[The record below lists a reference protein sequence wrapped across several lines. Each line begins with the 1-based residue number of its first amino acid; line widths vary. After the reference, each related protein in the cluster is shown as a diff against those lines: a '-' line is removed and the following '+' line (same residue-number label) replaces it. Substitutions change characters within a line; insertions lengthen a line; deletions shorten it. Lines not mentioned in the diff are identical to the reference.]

1 VFAWLDDKREGT
13 VISTSRRIF
22 ATGVAGFAVFGPL
35 PHLRSACAEEPDL
48 VTLRTP
54 SGRDV
59 KASLSIPAANPAPA
73 VILIH
78 GSFGLIDFYRS
89 LPAAF
94 SKEGFVALAVDLF
107 DGMTTNDLA
116 QGGRL
121 ASLANGAPERATETL
136 VAWIDWLK
144 ADPRTTK
151 KIAAIGWSF
160 GAKWALIAS
169 SVAALDAAV
178 LYYGGTETWEG
189 DLKGLKAPIL
199 GHFAERDTDPRPST
213 VTRFAAGMEKAGR
226 TLDVRWYAAD
236 HAFFNPTHPNYDKVA
251 AEASWQ
257 ATLKFLH
264 ANLG

>member
-1 VFAWLDDKREGT
+1 M
-13 VISTSRRIF
+13 
-22 ATGVAGFAVFGPL
+22 
-35 PHLRSACAEEPDL
+35 

-59 KASLSIPAANPAPA
+59 TAYLSLPAANPAPA
-73 VILIH
+73 VVLIH
-78 GSFGLIDFYRS
+78 SSFGLNDFYRS
-89 LPAAF
+89 LPPAF

-107 DGMTTNDLA
+107 DGRTTNDLD

-121 ASLANGAPERATETL
+121 ASLANSHPDLATETL

-160 GAKWALIAS
+160 GARWALIAS

-178 LYYGGTETWEG
+178 LYYGGTDTWEG
-189 DLKGLKAPIL
+189 DLKGLKAPVL
-199 GHFAERDTDPRPST
+199 GHFAERDTDPGYSR
-213 VTRFAAGMEKAGR
+213 VTRFAAGMAKAGKA
-226 TLDVRWYAAD
+226 LDVRWYAAD
-236 HAFFNPTHPNYDKVA
+236 HAFANSMHPNYDKVA

>member
-1 VFAWLDDKREGT
+1 M
-13 VISTSRRIF
+13 ISKSRRIF
-22 ATGVAGFAVFGPL
+22 ATGIAGLAVFGPL
-35 PHLRSACAEEPDL
+35 MRLRPAWAEEPDL

-59 KASLSIPAANPAPA
+59 TASLSIPRAIPAPA

-78 GSFGLIDFYRS
+78 GSFGLNDFYRS
-89 LPAAF
+89 LPTAF
-94 SKEGFVALAVDLF
+94 SKEGFAALAVDLF
-107 DGMTTNDLA
+107 DGMMTNDPA

-121 ASLANGAPERATETL
+121 ASLANGAPDRATETL

-178 LYYGGTETWEG
+178 LYYGGTNTWEG

-213 VTRFAAGMEKAGR
+213 VKRFAAVMAKAGKA
-226 TLDVRWYAAD
+226 LDVRWYAAD
-236 HAFFNPTHPNYDKVA
+236 HSFANSMLPNYDKVA

-257 ATLKFLH
+257 ATLKFLR

>member
-1 VFAWLDDKREGT
+1 MT
-13 VISTSRRIF
+13 STSRRIF
-22 ATGVAGFAVFGPL
+22 ATGIAGFAVFGRL
-35 PHLRSACAEEPDL
+35 PHLRPACAEEPDL

-59 KASLSIPAANPAPA
+59 TAYFSIPAANPAPA

-78 GSFGLIDFYRS
+78 GAFGLSDFYKS
-89 LPAAF
+89 LPRAF

-107 DGMTTNDLA
+107 DGMTTNDPD
-116 QGGRL
+116 QGD
-121 ASLANGAPERATETL
+121 SLAGLVNGAPDRATETL

-160 GAKWALIAS
+160 GARWALIAS
-169 SVAALDAAV
+169 SVATLDAAV
-178 LYYGGTETWEG
+178 VYYGGTETWEG
-189 DLKGLKAPIL
+189 DLKGLKAPVL
-199 GHFAERDTDPRPST
+199 GHFAERDTAPRPFV
-213 VTRFAAGMEKAGR
+213 VTRFAADMAKAGR

-264 ANLG
+264 ANLE

>member
-1 VFAWLDDKREGT
+1 MVSK
-13 VISTSRRIF
+13 SRRIF

-35 PHLRSACAEEPDL
+35 LHLRPACAEEPDL

-59 KASLSIPAANPAPA
+59 TASLSIPAANPAPA

-78 GSFGLIDFYRS
+78 GSFGSDDFHKSQPR
-89 LPAAF
+89 AF
-94 SKEGFVALAVDLF
+94 AKEGFVALAVDLF
-107 DGMTTNDLA
+107 DGMTTDDPDRAEGLA
-116 QGGRL
+116 GL
-121 ASLANGAPERATETL
+121 VNNAPDQAKETL
-136 VAWIDWLK
+136 VAWIDWLR

-160 GAKWALIAS
+160 GARWALIAS

-178 LYYGGTETWEG
+178 LYYGGPETWEG
-189 DLKGLKAPIL
+189 DLNGLKAPVL
-199 GHFAERDTDPRPST
+199 GHFAERDTDPSPAT
-213 VTRFAAGMEKAGR
+213 VTRFAAGMAEAGR

-236 HAFFNPTHPNYDKVA
+236 HSFFNPTHPNYDKAA

-257 ATLKFLH
+257 ATLKFLR

>member
-1 VFAWLDDKREGT
+1 LLHF
-13 VISTSRRIF
+13 
-22 ATGVAGFAVFGPL
+22 
-35 PHLRSACAEEPDL
+35 RSACAEEPDS

-59 KASLSIPAANPAPA
+59 KACLSVPDADPAPA

-78 GSFGLIDFYRS
+78 SSFGLNDFYRS
-89 LPAAF
+89 LPPAF

-107 DGMTTNDLA
+107 DGETTNDLSQA
-116 QGGRL
+116 SKL
-121 ASLANGAPERATETL
+121 AARANGDPDLATETL

-151 KIAAIGWSF
+151 KVAVIGWSF
-160 GAKWALIAS
+160 GADWALILS
-169 SVAALDAAV
+169 SVAELDATV
-178 LYYGGTETWEG
+178 LYYGGASLLRI
-189 DLKGLKAPIL
+189 DPNGLKAPIL
-199 GHFAERDTDPRPST
+199 GHFAERDTEPYPVQVRH
-213 VTRFAAGMEKAGR
+213 FAAEMKKAGKS
-226 TLDVRWYAAD
+226 LDVRWYAAD
-236 HAFFNPTHPNYDKVA
+236 HSFANPTNPRYDKVA

>member
-1 VFAWLDDKREGT
+1 MT
-13 VISTSRRIF
+13 CTSRRIF
-22 ATGVAGFAVFGPL
+22 ATGIAGLAILGPL
-35 PHLRSACAEEPDL
+35 LHLRSASAQEPGL

-59 KASLSIPAANPAPA
+59 TGYLSVPAADPAPA

-78 GSFGLIDFYRS
+78 NSFGLDDFYRS
-89 LPAAF
+89 LPPAF

-107 DGMTTNDLA
+107 DGKTTNDLA
-116 QGGRL
+116 QGGKL
-121 ASLANGAPERATETL
+121 ADDANGAPDRATETL
-136 VAWIDWLK
+136 VAWVDWLK

-160 GAKWALIAS
+160 GARWALIAS
-169 SVAALDAAV
+169 SVAALDAV
-178 LYYGGTETWEG
+178 ILYYGGTDAWG
-189 DLKGLKAPIL
+189 SDLKGLKAPVL
-199 GHFAERDTDPRPST
+199 GHFGERDTEPRPSY
-213 VTRFAAGMEKAGR
+213 VKRFAAEMAKAGK

-236 HAFFNPTHPNYDKVA
+236 HSFANPMRPNYDKAA

-257 ATLKFLH
+257 ATLTFLH

>member
-1 VFAWLDDKREGT
+1 MT
-13 VISTSRRIF
+13 STSRRNF
-22 ATGVAGFAVFGPL
+22 ATGIAGLAILGPL
-35 PHLRSACAEEPDL
+35 LHLRSASAQEPDL

-59 KASLSIPAANPAPA
+59 TAYLSIPATVPAPA

-78 GSFGLIDFYRS
+78 GAFGLDDFYRS
-89 LPAAF
+89 LLPAF

-107 DGMTTNDLA
+107 DGETTNDPT
-116 QGGRL
+116 QGFQLVDR
-121 ASLANGAPERATETL
+121 ANRAPDRATETL

-160 GAKWALIAS
+160 GARWALIAS
-169 SVAALDAAV
+169 SVAALDAV
-178 LYYGGTETWEG
+178 ILYYGGIYTSES
-189 DLKGLKAPIL
+189 DLEGLKAPVL
-199 GHFAERDTDPRPST
+199 GHFAERDTEPHPNS
-213 VTRFAAGMEKAGR
+213 VKSFAERMAKAGKVFD
-226 TLDVRWYAAD
+226 LRWYAAD
-236 HAFFNPTHPNYDKVA
+236 HSFATHPMRPNYDKVA

-264 ANLG
+264 ANLD